1 MPESE
6 RAILRGLARVTAISR
21 AEDLTRAIAEGE
33 ETVSEHYVAEL
44 LLNKFYHNALRIGN
58 FRLGNAIAK
67 QVPRWSL
74 KKFADCGSI
83 LDVVNMDLL
92 SCLWAK
98 NAYLAELN
106 LLGCRMGDAGAKAI
120 ADGLRQNSTLTSID
134 LRYNG
139 IGDAGAA
146 AIADGLRQNANL
158 QSIYLGANEIGDAGA
173 AAIAAIADGLRQN
186 SIATT

>member
-1 MPESE
+1 M
-6 RAILRGLARVTAISR
+6 
-21 AEDLTRAIAEGE
+21 
-33 ETVSEHYVAEL
+33 AEL
-44 LLNKFYHNALRIGN
+44 LLNKFYHNAVRIGN

-67 QVPRWSL
+67 QVPRWSF

-98 NAYLAELN
+98 NPYLDELN
-106 LLGCRMGDAGAKAI
+106 LSRCRMGGAGAAAI

-134 LRYNG
+134 LE
-139 IGDAGAA
+139 D
-146 AIADGLRQNANL
+146 
-158 QSIYLGANEIGDAGA
+158 NEIGDAGA

-186 SIATT
+186 SVEIVTDYGKIVDNSVKWNFSLRQLDPSS